1 MHRIKASIFAL
12 LITNCF
18 FAITAFADNYKGVD
32 SQAKNI
38 ASRVRP
44 HLPLMSGGLTLIE
57 VNESSGT
64 LVYEHT
70 LDVAYPPENEQMIKD
85 WLRGQSYK
93 SACSVRDLVVFIR
106 SGGALYYRF
115 FYNTALLHSV
125 KIERC

>member
-1 MHRIKASIFAL
+1 MASFP
-12 LITNCF
+12 C
-18 FAITAFADNYKGVD
+18 AISAFADNYNGVD
-32 SQAKNI
+32 YQAKNI

-44 HLPLMSGGLTLIE
+44 HLPLKSGESLTFVG
-57 VNESSGT
+57 VNESSGV

-70 LDVAYPPENEQMIKD
+70 LDVFYPPENEQMIKD

-115 FYNTALLHSV
+115 FYSAELLHTV